1 MQTIT
6 IPEDTTIRYEALSF
20 DTKTDAKMTA
30 HVIEE
35 RNGFTKALDADG
47 DIFYVRTKS
56 LPGRDS
62 SLYPHPDAPC
72 WACKTV
78 AEADAKMAK
87 IKDHHYNMDVRH
99 RDHHALAMAELR
111 HANTVARLT
120 DKPALAAVE
129 IEVLE
134 AIEAFGAMRR
144 TELKSASRR
153 ADWEVDDAVTSL
165 QEAGHIKRTPGR
177 SYRLSPG
184 VTVEQL
190 KGQHSQPACT
200 ATEDEV
206 STDDADTP
214 DTPDTDWTTD
224 PDEIGRTLGI
234 PAPLIL
240 PAPHQPAP
248 TKRDQQPKEEA
259 VSHTPAKT
267 SPAVVPSVDP
277 ISDMRVVRDADDAPS
292 VIVPSSNGRGEYRVR
307 LAWGFDEH
315 PEPTAC
321 TCKHYT
327 CRIAPKVRRS
337 LRYGAEEVFEECKHM
352 RRVRFAIL
360 HGHLDGVTPY
370 NLVAL
375 AA

>member
-1 MQTIT
+1 MKTIT
-6 IPEDTTIRYEALSF
+6 IPEDTTIQYESLSF
-20 DTKTDAKMTA
+20 VTSATSTFEAQ
-30 HVIEE
+30 VLSES
-35 RNGFTKALDADG
+35 NGFMRCIDPDG
-47 DIFYVRTKS
+47 DVFHVKTRS

-111 HANTVARLT
+111 YRNTVARLT
-120 DKPALAAVE
+120 DK
-129 IEVLE
+129 
-134 AIEAFGAMRR
+134 
-144 TELKSASRR
+144 S
-153 ADWEVDDAVTSL
+153 
-165 QEAGHIKRTPGR
+165 
-177 SYRLSPG
+177 
-184 VTVEQL
+184 
-190 KGQHSQPACT
+190 QHSQPAST

-214 DTPDTDWTTD
+214 DTPNTDWTTD

-307 LAWGFDEH
+307 LAWGCSEH
-315 PEPTAC
+315 PEPVSC

-337 LRYGAEEVFEECKHM
+337 LRYGAEEVPEDCKHM
-352 RRVRFAIL
+352 RQVRFAIL

-370 NLVAL
+370 RLVAL

>member
-111 HANTVARLT
+111 YRNTVARLT
-120 DKPALAAVE
+120 ALAAVE

-206 STDDADTP
+206 SADDADTP

-224 PDEIGRTLGI
+224 DIEIGRTLGI
-234 PAPLIL
+234 PPVSLP

-277 ISDMRVVRDADDAPS
+277 ISKMRVVRDADDAP
-292 VIVPSSNGRGEYRVR
+292 E
-307 LAWGFDEH
+307 D
-315 PEPTAC
+315 
-321 TCKHYT
+321 
-327 CRIAPKVRRS
+327 
-337 LRYGAEEVFEECKHM
+337 CKHM

-360 HGHLDGVTPY
+360 HGHLDGLTPY
-370 NLVAL
+370 RLVAL